1 MKRKILVI
9 EPDDSIIVEYKKLF
23 EKDPIEIIGV
33 SKLPEG
39 LSFLKSNLPFDGV
52 IMDNDFVSRV
62 GLDVIQ
68 RIREEKPHLAMMV
81 TGDVTTE
88 KLVEYAKMGIDDF
101 IKNPASNL
109 AVLKNATI
117 RLFESKQK
125 ELSDTNVIHFIPVFF
140 ETNRLVGQSDVM
152 IGLKKQVRKIAPLD
166 STVLITGE
174 TGTGKEIVARMIHS
188 LSPQKHNNF
197 LAVHCGGIPDTL
209 LESTLF
215 GHEKGSF
222 TGAYRTHK
230 GYFEIANNGTI
241 FLDEIGDTTP
251 SFQVKL
257 LRVLQDKQFRHV
269 GGTETLVTNARII
282 AATNRNLKKMLEE
295 KLFREDLYYRLHVIT
310 LNVPP
315 LRERPEDISL
325 LIRHFMQIYTRKHN
339 QLGRYLKPET
349 IEILKNQKWQ
359 GNVRELENVIER
371 LVALSDSDWVSPS
384 ELPDEYL
391 HANQFELDESMPV
404 LPYSDAKNLFECE
417 YIAKL
422 LKTTHG
428 NVSKAA
434 KLANM
439 PRQNLHLKLKKH
451 NLHVPSNNKS
461 TTTPR
466 KKPTRILS
474 E

>member
-9 EPDDSIIVEYKKLF
+9 EPNKKIIDEYTKLF

-33 SKLPEG
+33 SKMPEG

-52 IMDNDFVSRV
+52 IMNYEFVSRI
-62 GLDVIQ
+62 GSDIIQ
-68 RIREEKPHLAMMV
+68 RVREDKPHLAMMV

-101 IKNPASNL
+101 IKNPGSNL
-109 AVLKNATI
+109 NVLKNATV
-117 RLFESKQK
+117 RLFENKQK
-125 ELSDTNVIHFIPVFF
+125 EDQGQNLVNFSQVFF
-140 ETNRLVGQSDVM
+140 DANRLVGQSDVM
-152 IGLKKQVRKIAPLD
+152 INLKKQIRKIAPLD
-166 STVLITGE
+166 STVLIGGE
-174 TGTGKEIVARMIHS
+174 TGTGKEVVARMIHS

-197 LAVHCGGIPDTL
+197 IAVHCGGIPDTL

-282 AATNRNLKKMLEE
+282 AATNRNLKKMVNE
-295 KLFREDLYYRLHVIT
+295 KAFREDLYYRLHVIT
-310 LNVPP
+310 LRVPP
-315 LRERPEDISL
+315 LRERPEDVTL

-371 LVALSDSDWVSPS
+371 LVALSDSDWVSPA

-391 HANQFELDESMPV
+391 HANQFDIDESMPM
-404 LPYSDAKNLFECE
+404 LPYSEAKNLFECE

-422 LKTTHG
+422 LKISHG
-428 NVSKAA
+428 NVSRAA
-434 KLANM
+434 KMANM
-439 PRQNLHLKLKKH
+439 PRQNLHLKIKKH
-451 NLHVPSNNKS
+451 NLHISSDSNQ
-461 TTTPR
+461 TPVSR
-466 KKPTRILS
+466 KKQSRVVT
-474 E
+474 